1 MPQETLFP
9 VSDFDSS
16 ECQRGHRPLGAPR
29 VQEPVRDQ
37 VEFITRDLDSLVAP
51 DHQVRMVWAF
61 VEEQDL
67 SALYDLIQART
78 NTPGRSPIGP
88 HILLALWVNATL
100 DGVGTAREVER
111 RCQEDIAYQW
121 ICGGVSVNYH
131 TLSDFRV
138 AHVDFLDALLTKN
151 VAALLAEGLVE
162 MNRVAQDGMRVR
174 ASAGAASYRR
184 RPTLERCYEQAE
196 SQVEALRHELEQDP
210 GAGDRRQKAA
220 RRRAARE
227 RQERLGKA
235 LEKMKELE
243 KKEASKPPSK
253 KKDKT
258 KLRVSMTDPVISTM
272 KMADGGFRPAVNVQF
287 GTDTKTQVISGA
299 DVSSVGSDH
308 GLMPP
313 MVDQHDERYG
323 RYPQDV
329 LVDGGFSKCEDIDYV
344 SQPEIGCTVY
354 APVYMTTN
362 SKQDPHQ
369 RKKGDSEAVAQWRER
384 MGTEQA
390 KEIYKERAATAECVN
405 AIARNRNLWR
415 FTVRGL
421 RKIKAVVLLYV
432 LAHNLR
438 RANTLR
444 AARA

>member
-1 MPQETLFP
+1 MIR
-9 VSDFDSS
+9 SNSS
-16 ECQRGHRPLGAPR
+16 RR
-29 VQEPVRDQ
+29 
-37 VEFITRDLDSLVAP
+37 I
-51 DHQVRMVWAF
+51 W
-61 VEEQDL
+61 
-67 SALYDLIQART
+67 
-78 NTPGRSPIGP
+78 
-88 HILLALWVNATL
+88 
-100 DGVGTAREVER
+100 TAW
-111 RCQEDIAYQW
+111 C
-121 ICGGVSVNYH
+121 
-131 TLSDFRV
+131 
-138 AHVDFLDALLTKN
+138 LLTKN

-174 ASAGAASYRR
+174 ASAGASSYRR
-184 RPTLERCYEQAE
+184 RPTLERCYEQAKA
-196 SQVEALRHELEQDP
+196 QVEALHEESEQDP
-210 GAGDRRQKAA
+210 GAGDRRRKAA

-235 LEKMKELE
+235 LEKMGELE
-243 KKEASKPPSK
+243 KKEASKPPSR

-258 KLRVSMTDPVISTM
+258 TLRVSMTDPVISTM
-272 KMADGGFRPAVNVQF
+272 KMADGGFRPAVNVQL
-287 GTDTKTQVISGA
+287 GTDTKTQVITGA

-313 MVDQHDERYG
+313 MVDQHDERYS
-323 RYPQDV
+323 RYPQEV
-329 LVDGGFSKCEDIDYV
+329 LVDGGYSKCEDIDYV

-354 APVYMTTN
+354 APVYKTTN
-362 SKQDPHQ
+362 TRQDPHH

-415 FTVRGL
+415 FTVRDL

-444 AARA
+444 AAMA